1 MPGALTLT
9 KSILCTV
16 RNPLPP
22 SPTPT
27 PSLSLHSSSR
37 LSNFSFIALPRTLLS
52 VSVSVSVQ
60 RRSGKEITVQARLFH
75 DRQHQTEIKG
85 AMFRVASGKLLHSAP
100 LCCAF
105 TSRAVFAFDLRA
117 GEITDNLGIT
127 VQKTYGGLI
136 TSSLKIM
143 NRDVL

>member
-9 KSILCTV
+9 KSILCSV

-27 PSLSLHSSSR
+27 PSLSLHFSSR
-37 LSNFSFIALPRTLLS
+37 LSNFSFIALPRTLL
-52 VSVSVSVQ
+52 SVSVSVQ

-85 AMFRVASGKLLHSAP
+85 AMFLVASGKLLHSAP

>member
-22 SPTPT
+22 FPTLT

-52 VSVSVSVQ
+52 VSVSVQVVKKSQ
-60 RRSGKEITVQARLFH
+60 CRPLFH

-85 AMFRVASGKLLHSAP
+85 AMFLVASGKLLHSAP

-117 GEITDNLGIT
+117 GEIKDNLGIT